1 MTTPDRLISADTRE
15 EDLEIEQTL
24 RPQRLPDYIGQP
36 KVKENLKIFIQAA
49 KERGEALDHALFYG
63 PPGLGKTTLAHI
75 IAREMNVNIKSTS
88 GPVIEHA
95 GELSGFFIL
104 ATFILKSY
112 FNNFPNLANIWA
124 RATVRTAIAMAGG
137 LLFYWFYYSPLATFF
152 LAKVPGFAQPGDTPL
167 VWILLFLSI
176 IMIQRDFFGGWP
188 LVKEEA

>member
-1 MTTPDRLISADTRE
+1 MNKNGDGTFLKGIVTFLGTLILGAIM
-15 EDLEIEQTL
+15 LWIL
-24 RPQRLPDYIGQP
+24 
-36 KVKENLKIFIQAA
+36 LKIFILVWDEPFMGGQYT
-49 KERGEALDHALFYG
+49 DG
-63 PPGLGKTTLAHI
+63 PDFRLI
-75 IAREMNVNIKSTS
+75 
-88 GPVIEHA
+88 HA

-104 ATFILKSY
+104 ATFILKNY

-124 RATVRTAIAMAGG
+124 RATVRTAIAMGGG

-176 IMIQRDFFGGWP
+176 IMIQRDFFSGWP